1 MFHID
6 HFVPVKADSSL
17 TTAYDNLLYCCAP
30 CNLAKGSQPLADPS
44 VSLTPET
51 VTVNSDGTI
60 IGKTVESRRTIKK
73 LALDSVDFIEF
84 RRLFIEIATS
94 SKVVLSYPSDLPDL
108 SKKRVPHNSRPEG
121 VKKSAHVLR
130 KAGLLP
136 ATY

>member
-84 RRLFIEIATS
+84 RRSTNGKIA
-94 SKVVLSYPSDLPDL
+94 
-108 SKKRVPHNSRPEG
+108 N
-121 VKKSAHVLR
+121 
-130 KAGLLP
+130 
-136 ATY
+136 